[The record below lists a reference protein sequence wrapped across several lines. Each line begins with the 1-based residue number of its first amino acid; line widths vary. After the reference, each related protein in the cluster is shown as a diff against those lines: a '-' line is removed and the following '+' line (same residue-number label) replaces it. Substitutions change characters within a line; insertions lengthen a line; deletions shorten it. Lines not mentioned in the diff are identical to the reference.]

1 LEEAMTNRT
10 PLIVVVDDD
19 PSMGQALGRLLGA
32 AGFRVRVFG
41 SAEALHSAD
50 GARDADCLVLDMRL
64 PGESGAACYVS
75 LPDPR
80 PPAVFISAQ
89 DGLGA
94 HRAAL
99 EAGAQA
105 FLAKPFDGSVFLGAV
120 KVAVGRDHR
129 MRNQRPDRP
138 PGNPISHT
146 GANE

>member
-1 LEEAMTNRT
+1 MTSRT

-19 PSMGQALGRLLGA
+19 PSMGQALNRLLAA

-41 SAEALHSAD
+41 SAEAFHAAD

-64 PGESGAACYVS
+64 PGESGAACYGS
-75 LPDPR
+75 LSDPR

-89 DGLGA
+89 DGRST

-99 EAGAQA
+99 GAGAQA
-105 FLAKPFDGSVFLGAV
+105 FLAKPFEGSVFLGAV
-120 KVAVGRDHR
+120 HRAVGTDRHARTRRADRFPSDTHS
-129 MRNQRPDRP
+129 QR
-138 PGNPISHT
+138 

>member
-1 LEEAMTNRT
+1 MTNRA

-19 PSMGQALGRLLGA
+19 PSMGQALERLLVA

-41 SAEALHSAD
+41 SAEALRSTD
-50 GARDADCLVLDMRL
+50 GARDADCLVLDMHL

-75 LPDPR
+75 LPSPR

-89 DGLGA
+89 DGRAA

-99 EAGAQA
+99 QAGARV
-105 FLAKPFDGSVFLGAV
+105 FLAKPFEGSVFLGTIERS
-120 KVAVGRDHR
+120 VGTDRRARPQPPHR
-129 MRNQRPDRP
+129 FPSDSH
-138 PGNPISHT
+138 SHT